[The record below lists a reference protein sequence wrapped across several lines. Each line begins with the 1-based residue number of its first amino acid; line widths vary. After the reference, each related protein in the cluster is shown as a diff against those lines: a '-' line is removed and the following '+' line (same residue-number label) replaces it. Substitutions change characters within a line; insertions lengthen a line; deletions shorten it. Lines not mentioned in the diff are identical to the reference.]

1 MKREEKHNEL
11 NVSCLDAHWFK
22 LMQEKEKKVKKIQH
36 EHIKGME
43 QNHQIVSIFSK
54 EVKFLAIEGLLRN
67 RKRE

>member
-11 NVSCLDAHWFK
+11 NVNCLDAHWFK

-43 QNHQIVSIFSK
+43 QII
-54 EVKFLAIEGLLRN
+54 R
-67 RKRE
+67 

>member
-43 QNHQIVSIFSK
+43 QNH
-54 EVKFLAIEGLLRN
+54 
-67 RKRE
+67 